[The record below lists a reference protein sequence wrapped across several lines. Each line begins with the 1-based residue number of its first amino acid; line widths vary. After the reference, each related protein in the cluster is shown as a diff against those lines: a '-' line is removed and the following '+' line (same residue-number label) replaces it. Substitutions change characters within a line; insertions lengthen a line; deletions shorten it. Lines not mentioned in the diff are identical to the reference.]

1 MQRRAMSLTGPT
13 LLPELRN
20 KARVPTVAVLL
31 TPKMRPVKNSSV
43 NAEHSDLNGI
53 RSVVKLSNVTTLGAS
68 SSSASSC
75 FWHSS
80 SVVGNATADGVPGPA
95 NAEMI
100 PDK

>member
-1 MQRRAMSLTGPT
+1 MSLTGPT
-13 LLPELRN
+13 LFPLD
-20 KARVPTVAVLL
+20 KKSARVPTVAVLL

-43 NAEHSDLNGI
+43 NALHSDLNGI

-80 SVVGNATADGVPGPA
+80 SLVGKPTADGVPGPA
-95 NAEMI
+95 NAEMM
-100 PDK
+100 PLR